1 MSFPFSINSAE
12 DWLTVVPKYLLAL
25 EDSHLLYNK
34 GFHQYIGSNLEIYF
48 LKDSANF
55 FSVINSILSSG
66 TEYGK
71 YIMIEA
77 LLQAKSIWKYLYQE
91 YNLQPILLEL
101 ALSPNKIYT
110 KIAVQLS
117 SYLEELTAQPK
128 KEEEESFEESE
139 NDFEMLSESVLGSIS
154 DDEVAEMPK
163 KEIVTHEEALKSEK
177 ELKTEVE
184 QIPPPPLGADITT
197 RAAAPKSVPPAPA
210 PTREPEPIL
219 PPIPAPPPTRVAAR
233 DKLMREEAKKKRA
246 KVKKEKPE
254 VLPLEEFVEPR
265 KDNLHTHVHYYS
277 RMNPR
282 KTYPFTVSISRVA
295 KALKADKVHFL
306 SGETE
311 KETRGE
317 FEIPDDLTKQL
328 IVEPLIPG
336 CLIQPTFQYFSP
348 QPKYLPKELT
358 FFVTPLIEAGFRS
371 TALQGSLFVKNDLG
385 MILLK
390 LDLPDLAVT
399 THRVSQV
406 LATIGTIGG
415 GAMPAFDFM
424 FGGNIQGSVV
434 NQLRSYLPT
443 LADQIDMWAVLT
455 GTQITIFLGA
465 IGLGLLWWWKKSRAK
480 LAPDHDM
487 VLQLPQ

>member
-12 DWLTVVPKYLLAL
+12 DWLNVVPKYLLTL

-48 LKDSANF
+48 LKASDKF
-55 FSVINSILSSG
+55 FSVINSILTSG

-71 YIMIEA
+71 YIVLEA
-77 LLQAKSIWKYLYQE
+77 LLHAKSIWRYLCQE

-101 ALSPNKIYT
+101 ALSPDKIYT
-110 KIAVQLS
+110 KSAVQLS
-117 SYLEELTAQPK
+117 SYLEELTTQLK
-128 KEEEESFEESE
+128 EEESFEESE
-139 NDFEMLSESVLGSIS
+139 NDLEVLSESVLGSVL

-163 KEIVTHEEALKSEK
+163 KEIIPHEEALKSEE
-177 ELKTEVE
+177 ELKPEAE
-184 QIPPPPLGADITT
+184 PIPPPPPSAGLATKAGA
-197 RAAAPKSVPPAPA
+197 PPAPTPA
-210 PTREPEPIL
+210 REPEPIL
-219 PPIPAPPPTRVAAR
+219 APTPAAPPPTVAAP
-233 DKLMREEAKKKRA
+233 DKMMREEATKKRA
-246 KVKKEKPE
+246 KAKKEKPE
-254 VLPLEEFVEPR
+254 TFPLEEFVEPE

-295 KALKADKVHFL
+295 KALKADKIHFL

-328 IVEPLIPG
+328 IAEPLIPG

-358 FFVTPLIEAGFRS
+358 FFVTPLIETGFRS
-371 TALQGSLFVKNDLG
+371 TALQGSLFIKNDFG
-385 MILLK
+385 IILLK
-390 LDLPDLAVT
+390 LDLPDLAIT

-415 GAMPAFDFM
+415 GAMPALDFM
-424 FGGNIQGSVV
+424 FGGNIQGAVV

-443 LADQIDMWAVLT
+443 LADQIDMRMVLT

-465 IGLGLLWWWKKSRAK
+465 LGLGLLWWWKKSRAK
-480 LAPDHDM
+480 LAPKYDM